1 MADSSRKDSS
11 HFNLRFSVNRGTSS
25 EQLTSR
31 QSISFLNTSTGA
43 GAGGG
48 VGDLAGYAVFLT
60 FSGDLTGVIG
70 VAGFSI
76 GYSSG
81 FSIGISTGFSTGF
94 STDFSTGFK
103 IGF

>member
-31 QSISFLNTSTGA
+31 QSISFLNTSA

-48 VGDLAGYAVFLT
+48 GGDLAGYALVAGFLT
-60 FSGDLTGVIG
+60 FSGDFTGVIG

-76 GYSSG
+76 GYSPG
-81 FSIGISTGFSTGF
+81 
-94 STDFSTGFK
+94 
-103 IGF
+103 